1 MLLYRTVDTP
11 EHMGMLQTDVD
22 RVSDWI
28 SSHHLT
34 LNVAKTK
41 FMRLTRQRAPSQL
54 TPPTTIDGE
63 PLEQVSEYTL
73 NNVETENPPD
83 ILLNGNPVERVSE
96 FKYLGIIISED
107 LSWSKQVAAVVTKSR
122 KILGV
127 IFRKFYPWCD
137 TSTLLKL
144 YIAYVKPHLQ
154 YCSFVWDPPLLKDQ
168 QALEKVQ
175 KFALRMCYKHWS
187 ASYSELLEQSNL
199 PSLSNERLFSKLCH
213 LYKIQNNLTAFPNN
227 ILEDMPAP
235 PMQLRNRHNHSL
247 LVPYA
252 RTNYFQHS
260 FIPSACR
267 FWNTLPSHIVQCT
280 TLPSFRGYL

>member
-1 MLLYRTVDTP
+1 VLYADDMLLYRTVDTP

-54 TPPTTIDGE
+54 TPPTIDGE

-127 IFRKFYPWCD
+127 IFRKFYPCCD
-137 TSTLLKL
+137 TSTLL
-144 YIAYVKPHLQ
+144 
-154 YCSFVWDPPLLKDQ
+154 
-168 QALEKVQ
+168 
-175 KFALRMCYKHWS
+175 
-187 ASYSELLEQSNL
+187 N
-199 PSLSNERLFSKLCH
+199 
-213 LYKIQNNLTAFPNN
+213 
-227 ILEDMPAP
+227 
-235 PMQLRNRHNHSL
+235 
-247 LVPYA
+247 
-252 RTNYFQHS
+252 
-260 FIPSACR
+260 
-267 FWNTLPSHIVQCT
+267 LPSHIVQCT
-280 TLPSFRGYL
+280 TLPSFRGRLRQFLYLH